1 MSSYGV
7 MAMADIQAR
16 SDGLRVETSEAWR
29 TLGAGEIVAVPGKIG
44 MLDLGVQWPRTAEEL
59 EREWQRLRQHAT
71 AIPTGEDTSYQD
83 LNGGLRALI
92 GVRAT
97 ARWCLG
103 KSPKSPMS
111 ARPALVTGAN
121 IRSEQNLAETI
132 MTSRHGDWEHA
143 TGVAMW
149 LLWVTGATDKP
160 VYLGW

>member
-1 MSSYGV
+1 V
-7 MAMADIQAR
+7 IAMADIQAR
-16 SDGLRVETSEAWR
+16 SDGLRVESSESWQ
-29 TLGAGEIVAVPGKIG
+29 TLGSGEIVVVPGKVG
-44 MLDLGVQWPRTAEEL
+44 VLDLGVQWFRTADEL
-59 EREWQRLRQHAT
+59 EQEWQRLRRYAT
-71 AIPTGEDTSYQD
+71 LIPTGDDIGYQD
-83 LNGGLRALI
+83 LSGGLRALI

-132 MTSRHGDWEHA
+132 MTSRHGNWEHA

>member
-1 MSSYGV
+1 

-16 SDGLRVETSEAWR
+16 SDGLRVETGEAWR
-29 TLGAGEIVAVPGKIG
+29 TLAAGEIVAVPGQTG
-44 MLDLGVQWPRTAEEL
+44 MLDLGVQWSRTTEEL
-59 EREWQRLRQHAT
+59 EHEWQRLRRHAT
-71 AIPTGEDTSYQD
+71 VIPTAEAISYQD

-92 GVRAT
+92 GVRAA

-103 KSPKSPMS
+103 KSSKSPMS

-132 MTSRHGDWEHA
+132 MTSRQGDWEHA